1 MLTMNIIITL
11 AVSFVCW
18 ASTARAELVD
28 GTTILNDLSK
38 YSKLY
43 VSYNNCAWSP
53 YASNNNACG
62 ANNGDYWYM
71 GLTECFSANVA
82 YSLYGVLQ
90 GEEDKGCNKNTFIN
104 SFFTTTGIS
113 TFTSYMATAG
123 VAFTEAEEGAADV
136 SSSCQA
142 VENENGD
149 EQVAEGTSYNNVK
162 LNAMSTSYGVGC
174 ADRSN
179 HFVMKTYG
187 GAYCDEREVREVTDT
202 LDTFNNDLSQ
212 VNCIAIY
219 DDAAV
224 ANEGENNQ
232 NNNGGSATSLLTY
245 SQPCNVHLYSSQ
257 CPDPYGKLSRDARA
271 SAHTMAFNDHPRR
284 EVVKTVFSWLLMCFG
299 WILIGTSALVYFR
312 KMKALDAQKSA
323 DANKKRSFFSR
334 NRSEDGKTV
343 QKKSMVDSEKKPGL
357 LSKIKS
363 KLSRTPSNV

>member
-1 MLTMNIIITL
+1 MNFIITL
-11 AVSFVCW
+11 VVSFIYWV
-18 ASTARAELVD
+18 STARAELVD

-53 YASNNNACG
+53 YVAD
-62 ANNGDYWYM
+62 NNGCGENNENYWYM
-71 GLTECFSANVA
+71 GLSECFRANVA

-104 SFFTTTGIS
+104 SFFTTSGIS
-113 TFTSYMATAG
+113 TFTTYMATAG
-123 VAFTEAEEGAADV
+123 VTFTEAAEGAADI
-136 SSSCQA
+136 SSDCQA
-142 VENENGD
+142 VQNDNGD
-149 EQVAEGTSYNNVK
+149 EQAADVENSSSNNVK
-162 LNAMSTSYGVGC
+162 VNYMSTSYGVGC
-174 ADRSN
+174 ADKSN
-179 HFVMKTYG
+179 HFVMKNYG

-219 DDAAV
+219 DDAVV
-224 ANEGENNQ
+224 ANEEDNQQ

-245 SQPCNVHLYSSQ
+245 SEPCNVHLYSGQ

-284 EVVKTVFSWLLMCFG
+284 EVVKTVFSWMLMCFG

-312 KMKALDAQKSA
+312 KMKAVDSQKSA
-323 DANKKRSFFSR
+323 NANKKRSFFAR
-334 NRSEDGKTV
+334 NRSEDNKAV
-343 QKKSMVDSEKKPGL
+343 QKKANVDGEKKLGL
-357 LSKIKS
+357 ISKIKN
-363 KLSRTPSNV
+363 KLSRSSSNV

>member
-1 MLTMNIIITL
+1 MILW
-11 AVSFVCW
+11 V
-18 ASTARAELVD
+18 STARAELVD
-28 GTTILNDLSK
+28 GTTILSDLSK

-53 YASNNNACG
+53 YTANNNACG

-71 GLTECFSANVA
+71 GLSECFRANVA

-104 SFFTTTGIS
+104 SFFTTSGIS
-113 TFTSYMATAG
+113 TFTSYMTTAG
-123 VAFTEAEEGAADV
+123 AAFTAAEDGAADI
-136 SSSCQA
+136 SSDCQA
-142 VENENGD
+142 VQNDNGGD
-149 EQVAEGTSYNNVK
+149 QAADGNTNNVK
-162 LNAMSTSYGVGC
+162 VNAMSTSYGIGC
-174 ADRSN
+174 ADKSN

-187 GAYCDEREVREVTDT
+187 GAYCDEREVLEVTDT

-224 ANEGENNQ
+224 ANDGNNQQ
-232 NNNGGSATSLLTY
+232 NNNGGSATDLLTY
-245 SQPCNVHLYSSQ
+245 SEPCNVNLYSDQ
-257 CPDPYGKLSRDARA
+257 CPDPYGKLSRDART
-271 SAHTMAFNDHPRR
+271 SAQTMAFNEHPRR

-299 WILIGTSALVYFR
+299 LILIGTSALVYFR

-334 NRSEDGKTV
+334 NRGEDSKAA
-343 QKKSMVDSEKKPGL
+343 QKKAAVDSEKKPGL
-357 LSKIKS
+357 LSKIKN
-363 KLSRTPSNV
+363 KLSRSPSNV